1 MLGAQHA
8 NGGDTRT
15 VFDEIEQAQH
25 EPSLSEHPAG
35 VSQIDGGVHRET
47 HADEPIAHGPAFSAG
62 GVHVQDRSAAVYDGL
77 DWAADDSG
85 R

>member
-1 MLGAQHA
+1 LGAQHA

-47 HADEPIAHGPAFSAG
+47 HADEPIRALAPRSRRRRART
-62 GVHVQDRSAAVYDGL
+62 RSARRRL
-77 DWAADDSG
+77 
-85 R
+85 